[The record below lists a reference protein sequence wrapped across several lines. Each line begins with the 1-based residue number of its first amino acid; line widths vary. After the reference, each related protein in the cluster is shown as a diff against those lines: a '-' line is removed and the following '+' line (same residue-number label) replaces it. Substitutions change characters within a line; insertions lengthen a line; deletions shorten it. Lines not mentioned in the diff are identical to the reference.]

1 MAQYPVMEILYEEL
15 GAEPFACA
23 EPTIYAVLKAGVR
36 FEFLVKRQ
44 PESTQ
49 AVVFGTGRLTLPR
62 EKWPFFSRHSWMRSI
77 PCSCVFY
84 FDPTLYL
91 GDIDLGWCY
100 GTNNRWYLEE
110 IAGILAVILRKLGV
124 APENAVMTGSS
135 GGGFTSILLATLLR
149 SRCLAINPQ
158 TDFRQYWKR
167 FVDLLAETVLL
178 PGESW
183 IEERVNAAALIRRE
197 GYFPYIHILQNID
210 VRSDLDNHILPFVSA
225 LNRVNMNSG
234 YRKLRIEFYSH
245 PEGHNG
251 MPPNDACVAAILE
264 DLQASYLDTI
274 PVEEK
279 TVQPVSAEYRLSG
292 RDLTVCLNPGSDPPS
307 RTTFAFY
314 LYRNGQVL
322 DKTGYARETEK
333 IYRDLA
339 PGRYQVKY
347 FVKTGER
354 KQGFPLEEIDIS

>member
-167 FVDLLAETVLL
+167 YVDLLAETVLL

-264 DLQASYLDTI
+264 DLQAAYLDSI
-274 PVEEK
+274 PVEK
-279 TVQPVSAEYRLSG
+279 VRSTCSLSG
-292 RDLTVCLNPGSDPPS
+292 KDLTAVLSPDGWFDPS
-307 RTTFAFY
+307 SEFAFY
-314 LYRNGQVL
+314 LYRDQEVV
-322 DKTGYARETEK
+322 DKSGYSRNSEK
-333 IYRDLA
+333 TWRSLVPGKYR
-339 PGRYQVKY
+339 VKV
-347 FVKTGER
+347 FVKTGQM
-354 KQGFPLEEIDIS
+354 KQSFYMDWITVP